1 MVTMVTM
8 DTMVTMVIKV
18 TMVTMVIHGHY
29 DHHGHH
35 GHHGHPPPHCELS
48 GSQASSA
55 AGSSIVCHASS
66 ALTQT
71 EMHRT
76 AQVELHM
83 HLTNKILHMYLTQT
97 EMHPTVHAFHK
108 QIFYISFDETKN
120 NCTCLSPKL
129 KCIALY
135 KCTTNRTEMQMHKNF
150 TKN

>member
-48 GSQASSA
+48 GSQASSS

-71 EMHRT
+71 EMHPT
-76 AQVELHM
+76 AQVHS
-83 HLTNKILHMYLTQT
+83 
-97 EMHPTVHAFHK
+97 AFHK
-108 QIFYISFDETKN
+108 NKICIS
-120 NCTCLSPKL
+120 SKL
-129 KCIALY
+129 KCNY
-135 KCTTNRTEMQMHKNF
+135 
-150 TKN
+150 